1 MRRAS
6 HDASEQVL
14 RQGAGV
20 RPGDV
25 VDVVIERDEEERTV
39 EAPPLLNKELAK
51 NKVAQANWQKLSFT
65 HKKEMALAI
74 VGAKQEETRTRRLG
88 KIVLRF

>member
-39 EAPPLLNKELAK
+39 EAPPLLKKELAK

-65 HKKEMALAI
+65 QKKWLLPLSERSR
-74 VGAKQEETRTRRLG
+74 KRRG
-88 KIVLRF
+88 RGGWGRSC